1 MILLLTILL
10 LSACAGRSLY
20 DFKEGGPIE
29 ELTDA
34 NFNEKVLTGHQL
46 WVVEFYAPWCG
57 HCKALAPEWV
67 RASNELEMSL
77 TTCFGRDLTTVLQK
91 LAEGPSLLHSRPC
104 LLAQLVGFS

>member
-20 DFKEGGPIE
+20 DFKDGGPIE

-57 HCKALAPEWV
+57 HCKALKPKFEEA
-67 RASNELEMSL
+67 AQS
-77 TTCFGRDLTTVLQK
+77 LQK
-91 LAEGPSLLHSRPC
+91 YNVKVGALDADPTKKYRQCLASEVS
-104 LLAQLVGFS
+104 QLCALS